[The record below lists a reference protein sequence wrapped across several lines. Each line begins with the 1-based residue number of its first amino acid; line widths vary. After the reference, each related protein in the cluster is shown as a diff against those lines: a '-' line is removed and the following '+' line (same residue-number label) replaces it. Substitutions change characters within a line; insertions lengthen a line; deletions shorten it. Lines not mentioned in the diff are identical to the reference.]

1 MPVETAHDHLV
12 QDPLLRAID
21 ALAVRLYGD
30 SAQRA
35 EHLGELFLACHR
47 VRIEAPDAF
56 ANAVEA
62 GAVTEFLAERVRRE
76 LPPEAPRV
84 SSSGGW
90 LGTYIDPNG
99 RPLDENGAVPGDP
112 NSMALAQRAMQRAV
126 SIARAEKNTTLE
138 RNLSWYAERLKHRTY
153 EAIAND
159 EKRIPATVRTGV
171 ARARKFVLRIVHEMQ
186 HAQPA
191 PLSGEAPDHLEAL
204 RQLWF
209 DQELDQL
216 AVELERT
223 RQDCQNDPHWLNLA
237 GLLAADRSET
247 AEAVRHFEQALIRT
261 DAPSVRCRVLN
272 NLGNL
277 MDDVS
282 CKDEAREAWLR
293 AHQLVPTAPPPLL
306 NLLAQASDD
315 RDYASAQHYLCEL
328 AELLSA
334 PEIEQETRGYVLQ
347 RLRENPRYRW
357 LRETEAWMQGPA
369 RWLRTRSTKALTG
382 AGIAIA
388 IAMLF
393 LGSLW
398 PGSATAATFGTES
411 EVRGVH
417 FELSRGGSG
426 KRGGDSMGNPSKRSL
441 EVRTGGD
448 SMPLVGPKRQARQP
462 ATERPILPR

>member
-1 MPVETAHDHLV
+1 MPVETAHDGTV
-12 QDPLLRAID
+12 QDPLLRAVD
-21 ALAVRLYGD
+21 SLAVRLYGD
-30 SAQRA
+30 AAQRA

-62 GAVTEFLAERVRRE
+62 GAVTEFLAERVHRE
-76 LPPEAPRV
+76 FPPEAPRV
-84 SSSGGW
+84 SSTGGW
-90 LGTYIDPNG
+90 LGTYIDANG
-99 RPLDENGAVPGDP
+99 RSLDQDQAVMGDP
-112 NSMALAQRAMQRAV
+112 AAMALAQRAMQRAL

-153 EAIAND
+153 DSIARD
-159 EKRIPATVRTGV
+159 EKRITATVRTGV

-191 PLSGEAPDHLEAL
+191 PLSGEAPAHLEPL

-209 DQELDQL
+209 NQELDQL
-216 AVELERT
+216 AVEIERT
-223 RQDCQNDPHWLNLA
+223 RQECQNDPHWLNLA
-237 GLLAADRSET
+237 GLLAADRGET
-247 AEAVRHFEQALIRT
+247 AQAVAHFEQALIHA
-261 DAPSVRCRVLN
+261 DAPSVRCRLLN

-282 CKDEAREAWLR
+282 CKDEARGSWLR
-293 AHQLVPTAPPPLL
+293 AHQLVASAPAPLL

-328 AELLSA
+328 ADLLNGNELD
-334 PEIEQETRGYVLQ
+334 EDTRGYVFQ
-347 RLRENPRYRW
+347 RLRENPRYGW

-369 RWLRTRSTKALTG
+369 RWLRTRSTKALTR

-388 IAMLF
+388 VALFF

-398 PGSATAATFGTES
+398 PATASAATFGTES
-411 EVRGVH
+411 EVRGIH
-417 FELSRGGSG
+417 FEVSRGG
-426 KRGGDSMGNPSKRSL
+426 KRGGDSMGGPSRRSL
-441 EVRTGGD
+441 GVRTGGD
-448 SMPLVGPKRQARQP
+448 SMPLVGQQRQSRQTP
-462 ATERPILPR
+462 TEAPRAHR